1 MLNQSFSFEN
11 FKIIH
16 EIENRKGNYY
26 NDFYSE
32 AYHIATALLKAK
44 RKEFKAEK
52 KKN

>member
-26 NDFYSE
+26 KDFYSE

-44 RKEFKAEK
+44 RKEYKVEK
-52 KKN
+52 RN